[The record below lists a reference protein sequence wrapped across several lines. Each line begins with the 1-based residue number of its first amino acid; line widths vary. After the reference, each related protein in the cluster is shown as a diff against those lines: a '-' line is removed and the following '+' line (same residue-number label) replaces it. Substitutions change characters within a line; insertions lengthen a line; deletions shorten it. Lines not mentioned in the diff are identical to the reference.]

1 MGNIR
6 NHKDTKLV
14 ASQEK
19 YGKYVMKP
27 TSEDGYPFLKKLF
40 VVEICKTNQDEQ
52 YTVPWT
58 SNVTPKQVANI

>member
-27 TSEDGYPFLKKLF
+27 NSEDGCPFLKKLF
-40 VVEICKTNQDEQ
+40 IVEICKTN
-52 YTVPWT
+52 
-58 SNVTPKQVANI
+58 